1 MYIICIYL
9 LDTIIIS
16 SLGIHVRVY
25 MYIGIGTALCNALL
39 ISESS
44 FHMDC
49 IYRALYGNRLPVG
62 EFSAGVYSM
71 LSSPS

>member
-1 MYIICIYL
+1 MYVHICIC
-9 LDTIIIS
+9 I
-16 SLGIHVRVY
+16 
-25 MYIGIGTALCNALL
+25 IGIGTALCKALL

-62 EFSAGVYSM
+62 EFSAGVLNALKSLIKM
-71 LSSPS
+71 